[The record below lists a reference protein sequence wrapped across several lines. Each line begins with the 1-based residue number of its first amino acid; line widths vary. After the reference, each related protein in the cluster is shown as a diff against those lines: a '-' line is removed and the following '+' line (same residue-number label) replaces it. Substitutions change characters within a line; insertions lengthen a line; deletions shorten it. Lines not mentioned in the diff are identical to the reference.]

1 MDATRKR
8 LGVGMVGSG
17 FMTQFHIKSFEGVR
31 DADITGVYSRNEQT
45 AGRTA
50 ELCRSLGVGDPK
62 VYTDLKAMVQDPG
75 VDALWVSAPN
85 HVRAEIAETIA
96 GEVASGRAELSG
108 LAWEKPMA
116 RTVAEAKAIYSAITD
131 AKIPHGYLE
140 NQCYAPALTKGR
152 DLLFKR
158 GAAIAGPPYLARC
171 AEEHSGPHR
180 AWFWRGDQQGGGVL
194 NDMLCHSLG
203 AGLLLLTPPGKP
215 LSYLTP
221 ESVSAQIACLKWT
234 RPKYAEQLSK
244 NYPGEVDY
252 NKHPAEDYATARL
265 TLRNPAGEK
274 IMVEAT
280 TSWSFVG
287 PGLRLTFEVLGPEYS
302 MFVNTLD
309 TESKIFFSRN
319 VKGEAGEDLV
329 EKQAAEQGQMPFLT
343 DEALTYG
350 YIHENRDMVQS
361 FLQGKRPYATLEEG
375 LLITELLMT
384 CYMSAELEKTLP
396 FRPDG
401 LTDFVPAVQ
410 KGTWK
415 P

>member
-31 DADITGVYSRNEQT
+31 DADITGIYSRNEKTSGQ
-45 AGRTA
+45 TA
-50 ELCRSLGVGDPK
+50 ELCRKLGVGDPK
-62 VYTDLKAMVQDPG
+62 VYTDLKAMVQDPA
-75 VDALWVSAPN
+75 VEAMWVSAPN

-96 GEVASGRAELSG
+96 GEVAGGRAELSG

-116 RTVAEAKAIYSAITD
+116 RTVAEAKAVYSAITD
-131 AKIPHGYLE
+131 AEIPHGYLE
-140 NQCYAPALTKGR
+140 NQCYAPALTRGR
-152 DLLFKR
+152 KLLFGR
-158 GAAIAGPPYLARC
+158 GAAIAGHPYLARC

-215 LSYLTP
+215 LDYLKP

-234 RPKYAEQLSK
+234 RPEYAEQLSK
-244 NYPGEVDY
+244 SYPKEVDY
-252 NKHPAEDYATARL
+252 KNQPAEDYATARL
-265 TLRNPAGEK
+265 TLKTPAGEK
-274 IMVEAT
+274 LMLEAT

-309 TESKIFFSRN
+309 AESKIFFSRN
-319 VKGEAGEDLV
+319 VRGEAGEDLV
-329 EKQAAEQGQMPFLT
+329 EKQSAEQGQMPYLS

-350 YIHENRDMVQS
+350 YVHENRDMVQS
-361 FLQGKRPYATLEEG
+361 FLNQKRPYATLEEG

-384 CYMSAELEKTLP
+384 CYMSAEQEKTLP

-401 LTDFVPAVQ
+401 LEDFVPAVQ